1 MFLTFSQRFT
11 DKYNFQD
18 DDITEKCKVIIAFEH
33 PSAGFGFELEDSKIH
48 LVTARWP
55 ENACAC
61 SREEKQKGCTYH
73 LSDAPLNWGRSC
85 QKGVNKLKTNKLLL
99 LPLHP
104 PHKDGQQILVSRFS
118 KGCLKLLEGTQRK
131 RSPRGCPRG
140 QLDSLPAGSSTT
152 LSHAATK
159 PIN

>member
-1 MFLTFSQRFT
+1 MFLTFSHRFT
-11 DKYNFQD
+11 DEYNFQD
-18 DDITEKCKVIIAFEH
+18 DDVIKKCKVIIAFEH
-33 PSAGFGFELEDSKIH
+33 PSTGFGFELEDSKIH
-48 LVTARWP
+48 LVTARWT

-61 SREEKQKGCTYH
+61 SREGKQKGCNCD
-73 LSDAPLNWGRSC
+73 LSDAPLNWGRGC

-118 KGCLKLLEGTQRK
+118 KGWVKLLEGAQDEH
-131 RSPRGCPRG
+131 SPRGCPRG
-140 QLDSLPAGSSTT
+140 QSDSLPAGSSTAF
-152 LSHAATK
+152 SHAATK